1 MDTPDSPA
9 LAVSSLRPLVQG
21 LPASQIREVANAGM
35 GRDDLIP
42 LWFGEPDEPTPAFI
56 RAVVAESLGAGE
68 TRYTPN
74 AGVPELRDAIATYM
88 EGLYGGPV
96 GRERITVSVSGM
108 NAVMIAL
115 QCLID
120 PGDGLITTGPQW
132 PNLAA
137 VARILDAEVTEVPL
151 DPLPGGWHLDVQHLM
166 DACTDRTRVLLLNS
180 PNNPTGWMMTED
192 EQRAV
197 LDFARRRG
205 LWIVSDEVY
214 ARIVYDR
221 PFAPSFVPL
230 IEPEDRVMVL
240 NSFSK
245 SWCMTGWRLGW
256 ITAPPSLG
264 PTLEKM
270 TEFNIAGAPAFTQR
284 AGVTALTRGE
294 DFVHQSVARYGR
306 ARDRVV
312 ARAAAL
318 PRVFLP
324 FPQAAFYAFLS
335 VDGMT
340 DSLAF
345 AKRALAE
352 TGVGLAPGTAFGP
365 RGQGWLR
372 LCFAA
377 SEERIDA
384 AFDRLEPLLR

>member
-56 RAVVAESLGAGE
+56 RAVVSDSLGAGE

-137 VARILDAEVTEVPL
+137 VARILDLEAQIPVLERTIAEAGEAERELEGYVAALTGRRREMRQELAEFQAARKAEQGTGGTPGS
-151 DPLPGGWHLDVQHLM
+151 DGSPGGDV
-166 DACTDRTRVLLLNS
+166 
-180 PNNPTGWMMTED
+180 G
-192 EQRAV
+192 RAV
-197 LDFARRRG
+197 DRAE
-205 LWIVSDEVY
+205 EV
-214 ARIVYDR
+214 
-221 PFAPSFVPL
+221 FN
-230 IEPEDRVMVL
+230 RVM
-240 NSFSK
+240 
-245 SWCMTGWRLGW
+245 
-256 ITAPPSLG
+256 
-264 PTLEKM
+264 EQ
-270 TEFNIAGAPAFTQR
+270 AGGL
-284 AGVTALTRGE
+284 AG
-294 DFVHQSVARYGR
+294 SGR
-306 ARDRVV
+306 APDRET
-312 ARAAAL
+312 ASR
-318 PRVFLP
+318 
-324 FPQAAFYAFLS
+324 
-335 VDGMT
+335 
-340 DSLAF
+340 
-345 AKRALAE
+345 LAE
-352 TGVGLAPGTAFGP
+352 LDALQRENRIRERLTAFK
-365 RGQGWLR
+365 
-372 LCFAA
+372 AA
-377 SEERIDA
+377 QADKDA
-384 AFDRLEPLLR
+384 S